1 MDEPQHALP
10 RDLTGEPAEYKP
22 GAYVLSAATE
32 TLHNS
37 SAWELLEAEL
47 LDALT
52 AEIRKLHPLTAVGV
66 DTAAPQRAAALAG
79 ARAAATQQLKVPTE
93 LGDAPKD
100 LLESTDD
107 VLVGAEH
114 PLHRELA
121 P

>member
-1 MDEPQHALP
+1 MDPQHALP

-52 AEIRKLHPLTAVGV
+52 AEIRKLHPLTAVGA
-66 DTAAPQRAAALAG
+66 DAAAPQRAALAG
-79 ARAAATQQLKVPTE
+79 ARAAATQHEAQKEPATRS
-93 LGDAPKD
+93 A
-100 LLESTDD
+100 
-107 VLVGAEH
+107 
-114 PLHRELA
+114 RR
-121 P
+121 